1 MRRKQQLGLCLSAA
15 LALQGYSSVSQAAL
29 TDAEIAR
36 LGQDLTCFGA
46 IKAGNADGSI
56 PEFSGKWSGV
66 PDGIDFKGTGNHP
79 QDPYAQDKPLFVI
92 TAQNM
97 EQYAERLS
105 PGQKALFKQ
114 YPQTFKM
121 PVYPTRRDFTYTQG
135 VCEATLENAR
145 IAKMNDTEDGIEGRA
160 GGVFFPIPKT
170 ASEIRMNATMGGRYA
185 WTEDYISDNAYVLKD
200 GKINWGRVHSR
211 NMAPG
216 NEPGKVIYT
225 KDMHFSSYYSN
236 QTMLPQRDK
245 GEVNNG
251 FTNWDYITTPVQSW
265 RYDPGTR
272 RVRQSPG
279 YGYDMAFPG
288 TGGSITVDEVRVF
301 NASGQRYDW
310 SIIGKKEIYVP
321 ANNYRI
327 HSNQV
332 KYADMLTPNHV
343 SPDVMR
349 YELRRVWVIQANLKP
364 GFRHLYAK
372 RDLYIDED
380 SWFPVMG
387 DNYDNRGE
395 LWRTSM
401 LNTIHLPEL
410 QGWQAGVGL
419 YHDLNAGSYLAFN
432 LINEQ
437 RRGYT
442 LNAGNVSPGDFGPEA
457 ARRAGQ

>member
-1 MRRKQQLGLCLSAA
+1 MRRNQQLSVCLTAV
-15 LALQGYSSVSQAAL
+15 LALQGYTSLAKAELAA
-29 TDAEIAR
+29 DEIVR
-36 LGQDLTCFGA
+36 LGNDLTCFGA
-46 IKAGNADGSI
+46 IKASNAEGTI
-56 PEFSGKWSGV
+56 PAFTGKWSGA
-66 PDGIDFKGTGNHP
+66 PDGIDFKGTGLHP
-79 QDPYAQDKPLFVI
+79 QDPYADEKPLFVI
-92 TAQNM
+92 TAQNV
-97 EQYAERLS
+97 EQHAEHLS
-105 PGQKALFKQ
+105 AGQKELFKQ
-114 YPQTFKM
+114 YPQTFRM
-121 PVYPTRRDFTYTQG
+121 PIYPSHRDFTYSQG
-135 VCEATLENAR
+135 VCDATLENAK
-145 IAKMNDTEDGIEGRA
+145 IAKLVNNGEGIEGRA
-160 GGVFFPIPKT
+160 GGVFFPIPK
-170 ASEIRMNATMGGRYA
+170 AAEEIRMNATMGGRYA

-216 NEPGKVIYT
+216 NEPNKVIYT
-225 KDMHFSSYYSN
+225 KDMNISSYFSN
-236 QTMLPQRDK
+236 FTMLPQRDK
-245 GEVNNG
+245 GEINTG
-251 FTNWDYITTPVQSW
+251 LTNWDYVATPPQSW

-301 NASGQRYDW
+301 NSSGQRYDW
-310 SIIGKKEIYVP
+310 KIIGKKEIYVP
-321 ANNYRI
+321 ANNYKI

-343 SPDVMR
+343 NPDVMR
-349 YELRRVWVIQANLKP
+349 YELRRVWVIQATLKP

-372 RDLYIDED
+372 RDLYIEED

-419 YHDLNAGSYLAFN
+419 YHDLNSGSYLAFN

-437 RRGYT
+437 RKGYT
-442 LNAGNVSPGDFGPEA
+442 LNKGDVSPGDFGPEA

>member
-1 MRRKQQLGLCLSAA
+1 MRRNHQLGLCLGAV
-15 LALQGYSSVSQAAL
+15 LALQGHVSIAHAAL
-29 TDAEIAR
+29 SAEEIAR
-36 LGQDLTCFGA
+36 LGNDLTCFGA

-56 PEFSGKWSGV
+56 PEFTGKWSGV
-66 PDGIDFKGTGNHP
+66 PDGIEFKGTGHHP
-79 QDPYAQDKPLFVI
+79 QNPYANEQPLFVI

-97 EQYAERLS
+97 SQYADRLS
-105 PGQKALFKQ
+105 EGQKALFKQ

-121 PVYPTRRDFTYTQG
+121 PVYPSHRDFTYTQG
-135 VCEATLENAR
+135 VCDATLENAR
-145 IAKMNDTEDGIEGRA
+145 IAKLVTDGEGIEGRA
-160 GGVFFPIPKT
+160 GGVFFPIPKR
-170 ASEIRMNATMGGRYA
+170 AEEIRMNATMGGRYA
-185 WTEDYISDNAYVLKD
+185 WTEDYVSDNAYVLKD

-211 NMAPG
+211 NMSPG

-225 KDMHFSSYYSN
+225 KDLPVSSYYSN
-236 QTMLPQRDK
+236 LTMLPQRDK
-245 GEVNNG
+245 GEVNTG
-251 FTNWDYITTPVQSW
+251 VTYWDYVAKPIQSW

-301 NASGQRYDW
+301 NGSGQRYKWD
-310 SIIGKKEIYVP
+310 IVGKQELYVP
-321 ANNYRI
+321 ANNYKI
-327 HSNQV
+327 HSKDL
-332 KYADMLTPNHV
+332 KYADMLTPNHIN
-343 SPDVMR
+343 PDLMR
-349 YELRRVWVIQANLKP
+349 YELRRVWIIRATLKE

-380 SWFPVMG
+380 SWFPVLA

-401 LNTIHLPEL
+401 LNTIHLPDL

-437 RRGYT
+437 RKGYI
-442 LNAGNVSPGDFGPEA
+442 LNQPDITAGDFGPEA
-457 ARRAGQ
+457 ARRRGQ